1 MQDPIHPAQPNMN
14 WVCVLYRITFLK
26 ALWRKTSQ
34 TTAKTVTQSQH
45 RSLSMQIRPPPS
57 KQITGKTLC
66 THESHGGVVAVG
78 SFKTFFEYWF
88 LFFFFFFLDG
98 KQDMNLLHANLFV
111 FAPLPLA
118 FALWRILMRRDP
130 TSLRSTNRS
139 VGQMTMWL
147 WPCLTCKWLRI
158 KRNMTCVVLQR
169 YTSLNVDRGMKI
181 DMMMNMFPMRTCRI
195 WSLEIICEII
205 TTRIFSRGNPSV
217 FMWRAVAAAGLHQS
231 SSESF
236 LWYFFYPVLLLVRLC
251 GCVTLC
257 ISSMLL
263 KHCHFLAFALP

>member
-98 KQDMNLLHANLFV
+98 KQDMNLLHAHLFV

-130 TSLRSTNRS
+130 TSSRSTNRS

-205 TTRIFSRGNPSV
+205 TKRIFSRGNPSV
-217 FMWRAVAAAGLHQS
+217 FCDAPLQPRAFIRAPPRVSCDIFWH
-231 SSESF
+231 
-236 LWYFFYPVLLLVRLC
+236 PVLLLVRLC
-251 GCVTLC
+251 GCVSLC

-263 KHCHFLAFALP
+263 KHSHFLAFALP